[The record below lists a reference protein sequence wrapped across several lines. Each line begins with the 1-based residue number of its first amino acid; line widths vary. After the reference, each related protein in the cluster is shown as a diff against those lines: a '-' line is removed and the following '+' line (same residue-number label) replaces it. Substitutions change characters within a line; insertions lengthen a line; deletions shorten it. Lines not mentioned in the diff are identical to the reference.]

1 MLKRKNVAILM
12 GMALLATLSGC
23 QEKAP
28 QAVFVKSVQVVEPV
42 PLAARQTKVY
52 SGIVQEAHE
61 VSLGFKTAGQIEEIL
76 VEEGD
81 RVTEGQLIA
90 RLDDKDY
97 RLGVDALEV
106 QYDQLTQELE
116 RMKLLLDAKSVSQND
131 YDKAVAGWKQLGI
144 QLQNNRNQLS
154 YTRLE
159 SPISGYVQSV
169 NFEPSEM
176 VNAGT
181 AVISLLDTHRLEV
194 VVDIPA
200 EVYLQRNSIKD
211 IYCDSPASEE
221 KDIPMRLLSIT
232 PKADGNQLYR
242 MRLAFAGKTAGLTAG
257 MNIEA
262 SFRIAVADSAI
273 SPAVCTLPMH
283 AVSSDNGKSFVWVIS
298 PDSTVHKTPVTLSG
312 MADNGDAIIT
322 SGITT
327 DNQVV
332 KAGVE
337 YLQDSE
343 KVNILPA
350 PSGTNVGN
358 IL

>member
-1 MLKRKNVAILM
+1 MNKFIFISALCLLPLVACT
-12 GMALLATLSGC
+12 GG
-23 QEKAP
+23 QEQTAHLHSVV
-28 QAVFVKSVQVVEPV
+28 AVRPEPV
-42 PLAARQTKVY
+42 STEITKNFSGRIEEARE
-52 SGIVQEAHE
+52 IN
-61 VSLGFKTAGQIEEIL
+61 LGFKTAGQIEEIL

-298 PDSTVHKTPVTLSG
+298 PDSTVHKTLVTLSG